1 MGNDEPKLFE
11 AVDPQ
16 SKFEFFLKGEKYRK
30 ALAQLSINGGKALYV
45 DFQDLYAYDSQLATD
60 LIEKPAEYLK
70 HFNNAARN
78 QLAIEDPEY
87 LAKVGDSLVVRIV
100 NMYEATP
107 IRQVGAQDLF
117 KLRMVKG
124 MVVKTTVVKPKILK
138 ASYECLRCGTRTE
151 VVQREGKR
159 IKPVKCSNPHCQRA
173 GPFRFVPEES
183 KMINVQDIWIQEA
196 PEELPAG
203 QLPRSFHIRAYEDL
217 VDKARPGDIIAAVGI
232 IEPLE
237 IKDTALTFDVYMI
250 ANSITLLNKE
260 PEATPTSEEIAR
272 IHELAKD
279 PWIHRKIIQSIA
291 PAIYGHE
298 DVKEAIMYLLFG
310 GVPKEFEGTKI
321 RGEIHVLLVGDPGTA
336 KTQLLRFVQSI
347 APRGIYTSGRGSTG
361 AGLTAACQ
369 RDPDT
374 GEMTLEAGALVLAD
388 RGVVCIDEIEKM
400 RPEDRVNIH
409 EPLESQTISVAKG
422 GIVATLNARTAVLA
436 AANPVFG
443 RYNLYRT
450 IFENLATLPVTLLS
464 RFDLIF
470 LMLDQPDK
478 ELDKKLAQHV
488 LRLHGRAATTP
499 PIPRELLRKYVAY
512 ARQINPELTK
522 EAQERIE
529 NFYLRVREKT
539 SGKEELTEIGV
550 RYLESLVRIAE
561 ARARAALRKEVTAED
576 AEAAITMMQKS
587 LKQIGVDAET
597 GTIDM
602 NLIMTG
608 KPKSLRDKMDAI
620 LALIVEAQRETG
632 MVEEAY
638 LIKELEEKYKIDK
651 TEAKKIIA
659 QLKREGAIFEPREGY
674 LRKT

>member
-1 MGNDEPKLFE
+1 MSEEPRLLE
-11 AVDPQ
+11 AADPQ
-16 SKFEFFLKGEKYRK
+16 SKFEFFLKDEKYRR
-30 ALAQLSINGGKALYV
+30 ALAQLSVTGSKSLYV
-45 DFQDLYAYDSQLATD
+45 DFQDLYAYDAQLASD
-60 LIEKPAEYLK
+60 LLEKPAEYLK
-70 HFNNAARN
+70 YFNNAARN

-87 LAKVGDSLVVRIV
+87 SAKVGGSLNVRIV
-100 NMYEATP
+100 NLCDATP
-107 IRQVGAQDLF
+107 LRQVGAQDLF

-151 VVQREGKR
+151 IVQTEGKR
-159 IKPVKCSNPHCQRA
+159 VKPVKCVNPHCQRA

-183 KMINVQDIWIQEA
+183 QMINVQDVWIQEA

-217 VDKARPGDIIAAVGI
+217 VDKARPGDLVAAVGV

-237 IKDTALTFDVYMI
+237 IRDTALTFDVYMV

-260 PEATPTSEEIAR
+260 PDATPTSEEIAQIR
-272 IHELAKD
+272 ELAKD

-291 PAIYGHE
+291 PAVYGHE

-310 GVPKEFEGTKI
+310 GVPKEIEGTKI
-321 RGEIHVLLVGDPGTA
+321 RGEIHVLLVGDPGTG

-388 RGVVCIDEIEKM
+388 RGIVCIDEIDKM

-436 AANPVFG
+436 AANPVYG
-443 RYNLYRT
+443 KYNPYRT
-450 IFENLATLPVTLLS
+450 IFENLATLPSTLLS

-470 LMLDQPDK
+470 LMLDQPDV
-478 ELDKKLAQHV
+478 ERDRQVVRHV
-488 LRLHGRAATTP
+488 LKLHGSEAASP
-499 PIPRELLRKYVAY
+499 PIPRDLLRKYIAY
-512 ARQINPELTK
+512 ARQINPKLTK

-529 NFYLRVREKT
+529 SFYLKVREK
-539 SGKEELTEIGV
+539 SSDEFMDIGV
-550 RYLESLVRIAE
+550 RYLESLIRIAE
-561 ARARAALRKEVTAED
+561 ARARAALRTEVTAED
-576 AEAAITMMQKS
+576 AEAAIAIMQKS

-597 GTIDM
+597 GAVDVS
-602 NLIMTG
+602 LLATG
-608 KPKSLRDKMDAI
+608 KPRSLRDKMDAI
-620 LALIVEAQRETG
+620 LALIIETQREAG
-632 MVEEAY
+632 MVEEGW
-638 LIKELEEKYKIDK
+638 LLNELEARCGIDK
-651 TEAKKIIA
+651 NEAKRILA
-659 QLKREGAIFEPREGY
+659 QLKKEGAIFEPREGY
-674 LRKT
+674 LKKT

>member
-1 MGNDEPKLFE
+1 MDEEQPKLFE

-16 SKFEFFLKGEKYRK
+16 SKFEHFLKEKYRG
-30 ALAQLSINGGKALYV
+30 ALAQLSINGEKSIQV

-60 LIEKPAEYLK
+60 LIEKPAEYLN

-87 LAKVGDSLVVRIV
+87 SAKIGDSLIVRIV
-100 NMYEATP
+100 NLYEATP
-107 IRQVGAQDLF
+107 IRKIGAEDLF
-117 KLRMVKG
+117 KLRMVRG

-138 ASYECLRCGTRTE
+138 ASYECLRCGTRVE
-151 VVQREGKR
+151 VIQREGKR
-159 IKPVKCSNPHCQRA
+159 IKPVKCSNPNCQRA

-183 KMINVQDIWIQEA
+183 KMINVQDVWIQEA

-217 VDKARPGDIIAAVGI
+217 VDKARPGDLIAAVGI

-279 PWIHRKIIQSIA
+279 PWIHQKIIQSIA
-291 PAIYGHE
+291 PTIYGYE
-298 DVKEAIMYLLFG
+298 EVKEAIMYLLFG
-310 GVPKEFEGTKI
+310 GVPKELEGTKI
-321 RGEIHVLLVGDPGTA
+321 RGEINVLLVGDPGTG
-336 KTQLLRFVQSI
+336 KTQLLRFVQSV

-361 AGLTAACQ
+361 AGLTAVCQ

-388 RGVVCIDEIEKM
+388 RGIVCIDEIEKM

-436 AANPVFG
+436 AANSVYG
-443 RYNLYRT
+443 KYNPYRT

-470 LMLDQPDK
+470 LMLDKPEK
-478 ELDKKLAQHV
+478 ERDTKLASHV
-488 LRLHGRAATTP
+488 LQLHRKTTP
-499 PIPRELLRKYVAY
+499 PPPIPQNLLRKYIAY

-522 EAQERIE
+522 EAQERLE
-529 NFYLRVREKT
+529 QFYLQAREKALQR
-539 SGKEELTEIGV
+539 GDELGIGV
-550 RYLESLVRIAE
+550 RYLESLIRIAE
-561 ARARAALRKEVTAED
+561 ARARAALRKHVTVED
-576 AEAAITMMQKS
+576 AEAAIIIMEKS
-587 LKQIGVDAET
+587 LRQIGLDVRT
-597 GTIDM
+597 GNMDVG
-602 NLIMTG
+602 LLVTG
-608 KPKSLRDKMDAI
+608 MPKSLREKMDAI
-620 LALIVEAQRETG
+620 ITLLIETQKETG
-632 MVEEAY
+632 MVEEKW
-638 LIKELEEKYKIDK
+638 LLDKLESSYGIDK
-651 TEAKKIIA
+651 TEAKKILA

-674 LRKT
+674 LKKT

>member
-1 MGNDEPKLFE
+1 MSEEPRLLE
-11 AVDPQ
+11 AADPQ
-16 SKFEFFLKGEKYRK
+16 SKFEFFLKDEKYRR
-30 ALAQLSINGGKALYV
+30 ALAQLSVTGSKSLYV
-45 DFQDLYAYDSQLATD
+45 DFQDLYAYDAQLASD
-60 LIEKPAEYLK
+60 LLEKPAEYLK
-70 HFNNAARN
+70 YFNNAARN

-87 LAKVGDSLVVRIV
+87 SAKVGGSLNVRIV
-100 NMYEATP
+100 NLCDATP
-107 IRQVGAQDLF
+107 LRQVGAQDLF
-117 KLRMVKG
+117 KLRMVRG

-151 VVQREGKR
+151 IVQTEGKR
-159 IKPVKCSNPHCQRA
+159 VKPVKCVNPHCQRA

-183 KMINVQDIWIQEA
+183 QMINVQDVWIQEA

-217 VDKARPGDIIAAVGI
+217 VDKARPGDLVAAVGV

-237 IKDTALTFDVYMI
+237 IRDTALTFDVYMV

-260 PEATPTSEEIAR
+260 PDATPTSEEIAQIR
-272 IHELAKD
+272 ELAKD

-291 PAIYGHE
+291 PAVYGHE

-310 GVPKEFEGTKI
+310 GVPKEIEGTKI
-321 RGEIHVLLVGDPGTA
+321 RGEIHVLLVGDPGTG

-388 RGVVCIDEIEKM
+388 RGIVCIDEIDKM

-436 AANPVFG
+436 AANPVYG
-443 RYNLYRT
+443 KYNPYRT
-450 IFENLATLPVTLLS
+450 IFENLATLPSTLLS

-470 LMLDQPDK
+470 LMLDQPDV
-478 ELDKKLAQHV
+478 ERDRQVVRHV
-488 LRLHGRAATTP
+488 LKLHGSEAASP
-499 PIPRELLRKYVAY
+499 PIPRDLLRKYIAY
-512 ARQINPELTK
+512 ARQINPKLTK

-529 NFYLRVREKT
+529 SFYLKVREK
-539 SGKEELTEIGV
+539 SSDEFMDIGV
-550 RYLESLVRIAE
+550 RYLESLIRIAE
-561 ARARAALRKEVTAED
+561 ARARAALRTEVTAED
-576 AEAAITMMQKS
+576 AEAAIAIMQKS

-597 GTIDM
+597 GAVDVS
-602 NLIMTG
+602 LLATG
-608 KPKSLRDKMDAI
+608 KPRSLRDKMDAI
-620 LALIVEAQRETG
+620 LALIIETQREAG
-632 MVEEAY
+632 MVEEGW
-638 LIKELEEKYKIDK
+638 LLNELEARCGIDK
-651 TEAKKIIA
+651 NEAKRILA
-659 QLKREGAIFEPREGY
+659 QLKKEGAIFEPREGY
-674 LRKT
+674 LKKT

>member
-1 MGNDEPKLFE
+1 MSEEPRLLE
-11 AVDPQ
+11 AADPQ
-16 SKFEFFLKGEKYRK
+16 SKFEFFLKDEKYRR
-30 ALAQLSINGGKALYV
+30 ALAQLSVTGSKSLYV
-45 DFQDLYAYDSQLATD
+45 DFQDLYAYDAQLASD
-60 LIEKPAEYLK
+60 LLEKPAEYLK
-70 HFNNAARN
+70 YFNNAARN

-87 LAKVGDSLVVRIV
+87 SAKVGGSLNVRIV
-100 NMYEATP
+100 NLCDATP
-107 IRQVGAQDLF
+107 LRQVGAQDLF
-117 KLRMVKG
+117 KLRMVRG

-151 VVQREGKR
+151 VVQTEGKR
-159 IKPVKCSNPHCQRA
+159 VKPVKCVNPHCQRA

-183 KMINVQDIWIQEA
+183 QMINVQDVWIQEA

-217 VDKARPGDIIAAVGI
+217 VDKARPGDLVAAVGV

-237 IKDTALTFDVYMI
+237 IRDTALTFDVYMV

-260 PEATPTSEEIAR
+260 PDATPTSEEIAQIR
-272 IHELAKD
+272 ELAKD

-291 PAIYGHE
+291 PAVYGHE

-310 GVPKEFEGTKI
+310 GVPKEIEGTKI
-321 RGEIHVLLVGDPGTA
+321 RGEIHVLLVGDPGTG

-388 RGVVCIDEIEKM
+388 RGIVCIDEIDKM

-436 AANPVFG
+436 AANPVYG
-443 RYNLYRT
+443 KYNPYRT
-450 IFENLATLPVTLLS
+450 IFENLATLPSTLLS

-470 LMLDQPDK
+470 LMLDQPDV
-478 ELDKKLAQHV
+478 ERDRQVVRHV
-488 LRLHGRAATTP
+488 LKLHGSEAASP
-499 PIPRELLRKYVAY
+499 PIPRDLLRKYIAY
-512 ARQINPELTK
+512 ARQINPKLTK

-529 NFYLRVREKT
+529 SFYLKVR
-539 SGKEELTEIGV
+539 GKSSDEFMDIGV
-550 RYLESLVRIAE
+550 RYLESLIRIAE
-561 ARARAALRKEVTAED
+561 ARARAALRTEVTAED
-576 AEAAITMMQKS
+576 AEAAIAIMQKS

-597 GTIDM
+597 GAVDVS
-602 NLIMTG
+602 LLATG
-608 KPKSLRDKMDAI
+608 KPRSLRDKMDAI
-620 LALIVEAQRETG
+620 LALIIETQREAG
-632 MVEEAY
+632 MVEEGW
-638 LIKELEEKYKIDK
+638 LLNELEARCGIDK
-651 TEAKKIIA
+651 NEAKRILA
-659 QLKREGAIFEPREGY
+659 QLKKEGAIFEPREGY
-674 LRKT
+674 LKKT